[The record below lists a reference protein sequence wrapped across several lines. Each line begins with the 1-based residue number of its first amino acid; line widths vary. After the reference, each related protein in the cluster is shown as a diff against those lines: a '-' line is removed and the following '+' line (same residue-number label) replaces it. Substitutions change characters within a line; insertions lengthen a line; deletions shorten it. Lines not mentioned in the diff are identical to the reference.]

1 MGIVIINGKKYDSVT
16 GLMINDQ
23 GSAHTA
29 SIPDPV
35 IAQTANNTMPE
46 WIASYVDKVS
56 ATRQVADTQ
65 AHSHANTDNADNA
78 EHSVVEPSTR
88 LVNKISVDVAPTRTV
103 AQSARRNVTASNTLN
118 RRFVKKPLSESGD
131 YAESLAQQ
139 QLRLRQEAKQAVA
152 PIDIPEKAQLDAADM
167 ANKDFVPILTKRQAE
182 GLNRLS
188 NQPSLSERVAKA
200 EKQRQEQRTSDNITV
215 KVKPAVRLAPAQTAD
230 NYDDDVLNER
240 LSQLSQILQNAQDV
254 DAEMTGRK
262 SAKRSRNK
270 QKTAH
275 ARSHRKFQMPAIFAT
290 AGAMAIVAGIG
301 FYIAMPSISV
311 KMAANKAGIDAK
323 TPYTPAGFTIDGE
336 VAYQT
341 GRITINYRS
350 KSGGDG
356 YSVTQEKSD
365 ASNAQG
371 ETSVYSNNYQTMQ
384 AGDTTVYRYRDMV
397 TWTDDGMRYTINTN
411 DYLDSDDITNIVNSL

>member
-1 MGIVIINGKKYDSVT
+1 M
-16 GLMINDQ
+16 
-23 GSAHTA
+23 
-29 SIPDPV
+29 
-35 IAQTANNTMPE
+35 
-46 WIASYVDKVS
+46 
-56 ATRQVADTQ
+56 
-65 AHSHANTDNADNA
+65 
-78 EHSVVEPSTR
+78 
-88 LVNKISVDVAPTRTV
+88 
-103 AQSARRNVTASNTLN
+103 
-118 RRFVKKPLSESGD
+118 
-131 YAESLAQQ
+131 
-139 QLRLRQEAKQAVA
+139 
-152 PIDIPEKAQLDAADM
+152 
-167 ANKDFVPILTKRQAE
+167 
-182 GLNRLS
+182 
-188 NQPSLSERVAKA
+188 
-200 EKQRQEQRTSDNITV
+200 
-215 KVKPAVRLAPAQTAD
+215 
-230 NYDDDVLNER
+230 NER

-254 DAEMTGRK
+254 DAKMTGRK

-270 QKTAH
+270 QKTTH
-275 ARSHRKFQMPAIFAT
+275 AKSHRKFQMPAIFAT
-290 AGAMAIVAGIG
+290 AGAMAIVVGIS

-356 YSVTQEKSD
+356 YSVTQEKND

-371 ETSVYSNNYQTMQ
+371 ETSVYNNNYQTMQ

>member
-1 MGIVIINGKKYDSVT
+1 
-16 GLMINDQ
+16 
-23 GSAHTA
+23 
-29 SIPDPV
+29 
-35 IAQTANNTMPE
+35 
-46 WIASYVDKVS
+46 
-56 ATRQVADTQ
+56 
-65 AHSHANTDNADNA
+65 
-78 EHSVVEPSTR
+78 
-88 LVNKISVDVAPTRTV
+88 
-103 AQSARRNVTASNTLN
+103 
-118 RRFVKKPLSESGD
+118 
-131 YAESLAQQ
+131 
-139 QLRLRQEAKQAVA
+139 
-152 PIDIPEKAQLDAADM
+152 M

-182 GLNRLS
+182 GINRLS
-188 NQPSLSERVAKA
+188 NQPSLSERVVKA
-200 EKQRQEQRTSDNITV
+200 EKLRQERQASENITV
-215 KVKPAVRLAPAQTAD
+215 KVKPAVRLTPAQTAD

-254 DAEMTGRK
+254 DTEMVGRK
-262 SAKRSRNK
+262 SAKRSHNK
-270 QKTAH
+270 QKTTH
-275 ARSHRKFQMPAIFAT
+275 AKSHRKFQMPAIFAT

-371 ETSVYSNNYQTMQ
+371 ETSVYNNNYQTMQ
-384 AGDTTVYRYRDMV
+384 AGNTTVYRYRDMV

>member
-23 GSAHTA
+23 GSVHTA
-29 SIPDPV
+29 S
-35 IAQTANNTMPE
+35 TMPE

-65 AHSHANTDNADNA
+65 AHSHANTDNANNT

-131 YAESLAQQ
+131 YA
-139 QLRLRQEAKQAVA
+139 
-152 PIDIPEKAQLDAADM
+152 
-167 ANKDFVPILTKRQAE
+167 AE

-200 EKQRQEQRTSDNITV
+200 EKQRQERQASENITV
-215 KVKPAVRLAPAQTAD
+215 KVKPAVRLTPAQTAD
-230 NYDDDVLNER
+230 NCDDDVLNER

-262 SAKRSRNK
+262 SAKRSHNK
-270 QKTAH
+270 QKTTH
-275 ARSHRKFQMPAIFAT
+275 AKSHRKFQMPAIFAT

-323 TPYTPAGFTIDGE
+323 TPYAPAGFTIDGE

-356 YSVTQEKSD
+356 YSV
-365 ASNAQG
+365 
-371 ETSVYSNNYQTMQ
+371 
-384 AGDTTVYRYRDMV
+384 
-397 TWTDDGMRYTINTN
+397 I
-411 DYLDSDDITNIVNSL
+411 